1 MPRRARIVAP
11 GLPHHITQRGNNKRL
26 IFFEDEDRMYYL
38 ECLQEYSLDF
48 SLTILGYC
56 LMNNHV
62 HFMAIPREAD
72 SLAAVFGLLN
82 MRYSQYLNKK
92 MDSSG
97 HLWQGRFF
105 SCVADGPHF
114 VQALKYVERNPVR
127 AGMVSMPW
135 EWEWSS
141 AAEHCGIKTTNLSEA
156 CLDEYTGL
164 TPHQWRDYIEA
175 SEEVDSVH
183 VIRKSTLSGCPIA
196 VVSCQE
202 KPRRGRPRKPEIPQ
216 KILEKSQE
224 NLRNTKC

>member
-1 MPRRARIVAP
+1 MPRRARIVAQ
-11 GLPHHITQRGNNKRL
+11 GLPHHITQRGNNRRPV
-26 IFFEDEDRMYYL
+26 FFEDEDRLHYL
-38 ECLQEYSLDF
+38 ELLQEYSLDF
-48 SLTILGYC
+48 NLTILGYC

-62 HFMAIPREAD
+62 HFMAIPGKAD

-82 MRYSQYLNKK
+82 MRYSHYLNRK

-141 AAEHCGIKTTNLSEA
+141 AALHCGIRNNDFSEA

-164 TPHQWRDYIEA
+164 TSPQWRAFIEV
-175 SEEVDSVH
+175 SDEVDSVH
-183 VIRKSTLSGCPIA
+183 VIRKSTLSGCPISA
-196 VVSCQE
+196 FSFQE
-202 KPRRGRPRKPEIPQ
+202 MPRRGRPRKNTEKPQ
-216 KILEKSQE
+216 KTREGP
-224 NLRNTKC
+224 